1 MAERFTK
8 LFELPGGLYAA
19 GAPVLIRAGVLLRDS
34 VTRNVIAQ
42 LKFYNLDAR
51 TIRSLKLTLV
61 LWDGEG
67 NMLGEELPRS
77 YTNLRAAQ
85 DDEFGQRTALLLPYR
100 EAVSFSTWVSEVVF
114 ADGTRWKD
122 AGEIW
127 EHVDRQKTLAEAYG
141 SEAMAEQFRIRYG
154 GDCRFA
160 PVESRGLWQ
169 CTCGIVNR
177 EDEKSCHR
185 CHRVRRALLNVN
197 PDSLRGECAQRLEEE
212 KKKQEAATAAKSGTK
227 GTTPSTAAKKPTK
240 KGH

>member
-85 DDEFGQRTALLLPYR
+85 DEEFGQRTALLLPYR

-122 AGEIW
+122 SGFW
-127 EHVDRQKTLAEAYG
+127 
-141 SEAMAEQFRIRYG
+141 FRISGVFFTLKALGTLLAPNMAVFFLVQLFQPLGWGHRKPKRVCGLRPYYAV
-154 GDCRFA
+154 FA
-160 PVESRGLWQ
+160 DGTVFSVPSPSGLRQ
-169 CTCGIVNR
+169 PRCHSKYLFCHSERLTCHSER
-177 EDEKSCHR
+177 LSCHSER
-185 CHRVRRALLNVN
+185 
-197 PDSLRGECAQRLEEE
+197 
-212 KKKQEAATAAKSGTK
+212 
-227 GTTPSTAAKKPTK
+227 
-240 KGH
+240 